1 MARDFCGVGLRGYRI
16 RICDEALEQRLLH
29 GGGRRGIEGFP
40 FFNLDDL
47 IGLQPTDDGTA
58 TIAPED
64 FYFQRMGRTG
74 RKDTESLVSGQ
85 VTTTRN
91 HLLGLSHR
99 TSSDLDPRPNAC
111 GIAAGALQTN
121 GQARSRAA
129 VTEHSGRTVEHIDD
143 DVEIPIIVE
152 IPKGHAVGESALI
165 KAPTFA
171 GIFKGQVP
179 AIAKGH
185 RWGFTPREQGQ
196 SSLASLRGLPEAF
209 PDNTTLRVN
218 ILHIVEITGGQQ
230 QVLPTVEVHVEE
242 RR

>member
-1 MARDFCGVGLRGYRI
+1 MARDFCSVGLRGYRI
-16 RICDEALEQRLLH
+16 RIRGEALEQRLLH
-29 GGGRRGIEGFP
+29 GGRRRGIEGVP
-40 FFNLDDL
+40 FFDFDNL

-58 TIAPED
+58 TVAPKD
-64 FYFQRMGRTG
+64 FYLERMGRTG
-74 RKDTESLVSGQ
+74 RKDAESLVSGQ
-85 VTTTRN
+85 VTATRN

-99 TSSDLDPRPNAC
+99 TSSDLDPRPNAG
-111 GIAAGALQTN
+111 GIAAGALQAD
-121 GQARSRAA
+121 GQARRRAA
-129 VTEHSGRTVEHIDD
+129 VAQHSGWTIENIDH

-152 IPKGHAVGESALI
+152 VSKGHAVGKPALI

-218 ILHIVEITGGQQ
+218 ILHIVEITG
-230 QVLPTVEVHVEE
+230 
-242 RR
+242 R